1 MNFIRRILLSSFF
14 CLIVLTAVPILAQKL
29 NGSETTKNGDGSIT
43 RGGIT
48 IPAEKVRPLKVPRF
62 ETAPI
67 IDGNI
72 DEEVWKQAA
81 VFKDFIQIGP
91 GDNIAPSRKTEAL
104 IAYDSKT
111 LYFAFRCFDEKDKI
125 RATVAA
131 RDSVFGEDNVR
142 IFLDTFNDERRAYV
156 IGFNPLGIQADGIY
170 TEGQGTDLNVD
181 ILMESKGLI
190 TDFGWTVEVAIPFKS
205 LRYEAGKGK
214 MWGIHVWRNI
224 DRFNDEIDSWMP
236 ISRNITGQ
244 MNQAGKITGL
254 ENISTE
260 RTLEIIP
267 SMTLKESGERLADG
281 RFANPPAQFDAGV
294 TIKYSITPNVTL
306 DAAINP
312 DFADVEAD
320 EPVVAA
326 NQRFP
331 IFFSEKRPFFLEGVD
346 IFRTPIQAVHTR
358 TIQDPDVAAKLTGKI
373 GKNTFGFLFASDR
386 LQSPRFSDPN
396 SKVTI
401 TRLKRDIGKES
412 NLGFLATTYN
422 YIIPGSG
429 GNLKRHNYL
438 AGFDG
443 KFKIND
449 KTVFTFQALGSN
461 SKRFFYNPEQ
471 DRSVYRIGNGLAYNV
486 AYDYTSKLFGYQFGS
501 SGRTKDYRADV
512 GFTRRTD
519 NSNHYFGMRFSSNPK
534 PKALIIEKSLRTS
547 IGMNN
552 DFQGRLQSWGHDT
565 NFNLSLQ
572 RNVYVNFSYNFGYD
586 RIFEEEFGPKRTLT
600 QSGTFFGGPE
610 RSVYNGGLSGETEAN
625 INKKLSVY
633 FSGGMQ
639 WNEFDFDFGAGNKF
653 PRVSPAALAF
663 GDDAP
668 LDPGP
673 GNSMFIDAGL
683 NTKPVDEL
691 ELSFSYEKNRLRRN
705 DTKLLAFDSNI
716 FQVRATYQFTRFVF
730 VRGRVDY
737 DTLSATV
744 RGQYLFGWTP
754 NPGTALYVGY
764 NDDFNYK
771 GYNRYT
777 DVSEPGLKLYGR
789 TFFIKMSYLFRKS
802 F

>member
-1 MNFIRRILLSSFF
+1 MKFIRRAMLSSLF
-14 CLIVLTAVPILAQKL
+14 CLFVLNTAPTLAQKS
-29 NGSETTKNGDGSIT
+29 NTSVTTNGDGSIT

-48 IPAEKVRPLKVPRF
+48 IPAEKVKPIKIPRF
-62 ETAPI
+62 ETPPT

-72 DEEVWKQAA
+72 DEEIWKQAY

-91 GDNIAPSRKTEAL
+91 GDNIAPSRQTEVM

-125 RATVAA
+125 RATVAS
-131 RDSVFGEDNVR
+131 RDSIFGEDNVR
-142 IFLDTFNDERRAYV
+142 VFLDTFNDERRAYV
-156 IGFNPLGIQADGIY
+156 IGFNPLGIQADGIH
-170 TEGQGTDLNVD
+170 TEGQGTDFNVD
-181 ILMESKGLI
+181 IVMESKGVI
-190 TDFGWTVEVAIPFKS
+190 TDFGWTVEAAIPFKS

-214 MWGIHVWRNI
+214 MWGIHIWRNI
-224 DRFNDEIDSWMP
+224 DRFSDEIDSWMP
-236 ISRNITGQ
+236 ISRNIAGQ

-254 ENISTE
+254 EGISTE

-267 SMTLKESGERLADG
+267 SMTLKESGELLPDG
-281 RFANPPAQFDAGV
+281 RFSNPPAKFDAGL

-320 EPVVAA
+320 APVVAA

-373 GKNTFGFLFASDR
+373 GRNTFGFLFASDR
-386 LQSPRFSDPN
+386 LQSPRNSDPN
-396 SKVTI
+396 SKVSI
-401 TRLKRDIGKES
+401 TRLKRDVGKES
-412 NLGFLATTYN
+412 SLGFLATTYN
-422 YIIPGSG
+422 YIIPTST

-443 KFKIND
+443 KLKLDD

-461 SKRFFYNPEQ
+461 TKRFFFDPELG
-471 DRSVYRIGNGLAYNV
+471 RSVYRSGNGFAYTFN
-486 AYDYTSKLFGYQFGS
+486 YDYASKLFGYQFGS

-512 GFTRRTD
+512 GFTRRTN
-519 NSNHYFGMRFSSNPK
+519 NSNHYFGMRFSSDPK
-534 PKALIIEKSLRTS
+534 PKATIIEKSIFTS

-565 NFNLSLQ
+565 NLGVRMKRNL
-572 RNVYVNFSYNFGYD
+572 YAEIGYNFGFD
-586 RIFEEEFGPKRTLT
+586 RVFEEEFGRKRTAT

-610 RSVYNGGLSGETEAN
+610 RSVYNGGWFGGVDANLS
-625 INKKLSVY
+625 KKFAFY
-633 FSGGMQ
+633 FFGGMQ

-653 PRVSPAALAF
+653 PRVSPAALAL
-663 GDDAP
+663 GQDAP
-668 LDPGP
+668 MDPGP
-673 GNSMFIDAGL
+673 GLSVFIDTGV
-683 NTKPVDEL
+683 NSKPIDEL
-691 ELSFSYEKNRLRRN
+691 EISFSYEKDRLRRN
-705 DTKLLAFDSNI
+705 DTKRVAFDSNI

-730 VRGRVDY
+730 VRARVDY
-737 DTLSATV
+737 DMLSATV

-771 GYNRYT
+771 GYNRFT
-777 DVSEPGLKLYGR
+777 DVREPGLKLYGR
-789 TFFIKMSYLFRKS
+789 TFFIKMSYLIRKS